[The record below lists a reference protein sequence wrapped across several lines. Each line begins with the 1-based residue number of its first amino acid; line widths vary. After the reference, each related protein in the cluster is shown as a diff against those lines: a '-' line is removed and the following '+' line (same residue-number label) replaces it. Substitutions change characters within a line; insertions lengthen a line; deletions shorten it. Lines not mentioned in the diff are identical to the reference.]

1 MKNIRIA
8 TISRGLVIALIIT
21 SLLQI
26 GSAGLIMIDVHAI
39 KNIWSQF
46 DENRSKKA
54 HALDNLTADIGYGGM
69 IHQFKNYVL
78 RQDISRIE
86 KIQFKSGGVESA
98 LDDYESQG
106 VTDAEKQAIADIRV
120 VIRAYA
126 ENLLLAQSLVDQG
139 RSPEDIDKIVKIDDT
154 PALTGLKT
162 LSRFVARETQ
172 TKQRNAEPQESNILN
187 KAALAADIRR
197 AIGYGGMIHEFKNF
211 VLRKDQ
217 NRIAKTRDKA
227 EEALRLLDI
236 YRTLDIND
244 VERQALQDIART
256 IRLYDQNLA
265 HISTA
270 AQKGDTA
277 TDIDKIVKIDDGPAL
292 KGFLTLQR
300 AFAQQTDQQAHQIS
314 TAFDQMTILLYVLVA
329 GLIILTISL
338 VISFLWAMS
347 SRIAQPIESM
357 TQAMTRLSRGETDLD
372 LYHLEGKNEIG
383 QMVKA
388 VQIFRDH
395 IIEKNRMPQENIET
409 HAAKPAYS
417 EEVNSLISHFEHNT
431 KKTIDAFCQ
440 ATKVLKTTSQ
450 SMSSLTEQTSAQT
463 SAVAAASEQ
472 ASANVQSVAK
482 AVEDLYHAIDMI
494 NTQMAESDKVRQ
506 EAVLE
511 AQKASEDVQGLNSA
525 SQKIGEVVAL
535 ISSIAE
541 QTNLLA
547 LNATIEA
554 ARAGDAGK
562 GFAVVAGEVKNLASQ
577 TGKATEDI
585 THQIQDVQT
594 STAQAVLSINKITSI
609 IDKVNTISSRIAD
622 SIHQQDLATHE
633 ISKNVQEAATGT
645 QEVSA
650 NVQILKDAAR
660 EERNAAL
667 DVFEASENL
676 TKQSDSI
683 TQEIESFLGNI
694 RANRL

>member
-1 MKNIRIA
+1 MISTNQKIR
-8 TISRGLVIALIIT
+8 
-21 SLLQI
+21 
-26 GSAGLIMIDVHAI
+26 GSQR
-39 KNIWSQF
+39 W
-46 DENRSKKA
+46 
-54 HALDNLTADIGYGGM
+54 Y
-69 IHQFKNYVL
+69 
-78 RQDISRIE
+78 
-86 KIQFKSGGVESA
+86 
-98 LDDYESQG
+98 
-106 VTDAEKQAIADIRV
+106 
-120 VIRAYA
+120 YA
-126 ENLLLAQSLVDQG
+126 EV
-139 RSPEDIDKIVKIDDT
+139 
-154 PALTGLKT
+154 
-162 LSRFVARETQ
+162 F
-172 TKQRNAEPQESNILN
+172 
-187 KAALAADIRR
+187 
-197 AIGYGGMIHEFKNF
+197 
-211 VLRKDQ
+211 
-217 NRIAKTRDKA
+217 RIAKTRDKA

-256 IRLYDQNLA
+256 IRLYDQNLD

-277 TDIDKIVKIDDGPAL
+277 TAIDKIVKIDDGPAL
-292 KGFLTLQR
+292 NGFLTLQR
-300 AFAQQTDQQAHQIS
+300 AFAQQTDQQAHQVSEALDEI
-314 TAFDQMTILLYVLVA
+314 TILLYISVA
-329 GLIILTISL
+329 GLIILTLLL
-338 VISFLWAMS
+338 VAGFLWLILS
-347 SRIAQPIESM
+347 KIARPIKSM
-357 TQAMTRLSRGETDLD
+357 TKAMTRLSRGKTDLD
-372 LYHLEGKNEIG
+372 LDHLEGKNEIG

-388 VQIFRDH
+388 VQIFRDNLLEKDRMTQEQ
-395 IIEKNRMPQENIET
+395 IEAHTVKLAR
-409 HAAKPAYS
+409 S
-417 EEVNSLISHFEHNT
+417 EEVNDLIFHFEQT
-431 KKTIDAFCQ
+431 IKKTIDASYE
-440 ATKVLKTTSQ
+440 ATKTLKTTSQ
-450 SMSSLTEQTSAQT
+450 SMSNLAEQTSAQT

-511 AQKASEDVQGLNSA
+511 AQKASEDVEGLNSA

-650 NVQILKDAAR
+650 NVQTLKDAAR

-683 TQEIESFLGNI
+683 TQDIESFLGNI